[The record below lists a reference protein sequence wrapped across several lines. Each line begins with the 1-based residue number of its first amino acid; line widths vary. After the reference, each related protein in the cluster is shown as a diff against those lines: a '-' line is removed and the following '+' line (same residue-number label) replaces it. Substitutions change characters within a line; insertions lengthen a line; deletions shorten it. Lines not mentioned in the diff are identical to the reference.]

1 MLHKFLGDI
10 KSTSSPAADSPDLTS
25 LINTN
30 SNPTPKRILKVK
42 RRKKNIT
49 REELEVLTKD
59 ELLDMVMKL
68 ETHNEQLKF
77 IILNNSG
84 SFIDKEKKKRNF
96 DFAKCPKRFIMLKFC
111 YLGWDFK
118 GYALQDNVGMTIEHH
133 LFDALQKSFLIE
145 SRQTSTYNNCGR
157 TDKGVSAF
165 EQVISIEVRS
175 KVIPDQQLS
184 RIGIAS
190 ELKYCELLNRILPSQ
205 IRAIAWRPFVTPTYS
220 ARFDCTDR
228 TYKYFF
234 PRGDLNVEK
243 MREGCQLFV
252 GTHDIRNICK
262 MDVRNGVINY
272 IRRIDSM
279 DIKVTTKN
287 HEELEPFDMLCL
299 EIRGLSFAR
308 HMVRCIAA
316 ILMLIGHG
324 KEELSLITELL
335 DVEKNPRRPE
345 YAFAEQIPLVLFNT
359 NFRDDEPPDTR
370 DTEML
375 NQWIYN
381 EAELKG
387 NIIKLQRHWC
397 ESSVKSSML
406 YEMVKSLQHEYSSR
420 FPNQPEIKQQMASLN
435 RSNNQNTH
443 KKFLERQMCPTL
455 EEKIEHYKQRNRF
468 EDD

>member
-1 MLHKFLGDI
+1 MI
-10 KSTSSPAADSPDLTS
+10 IANS
-25 LINTN
+25 LA
-30 SNPTPKRILKVK
+30 PPKHILKVK
-42 RRKKNIT
+42 RRKKNVT
-49 REELEVLTKD
+49 REELEVLPKD
-59 ELLDMVMKL
+59 ELLDMVLKL

-84 SFIDKEKKKRNF
+84 SFIDEEKKKRKFN
-96 DFAKCPKRFIMLKFC
+96 FAKWHKRFILLKFC

-133 LFDALQKSFLIE
+133 LFDAMQKTFLIG

-175 KVIPDQQLS
+175 RVIPDQQLS

-190 ELKYCELLNRILPSQ
+190 ELKYCELLNRTLPRQ
-205 IRAIAWRPFVTPTYS
+205 IRAIAWRPIATPTYS

-243 MREGCQLFV
+243 MRDACQLFV

-272 IRRIDSM
+272 IRRIDSI
-279 DIKVTTKN
+279 DIKVTTRN
-287 HEELEPFDMLCL
+287 HEQLEAFDMLCL
-299 EIRGLSFAR
+299 EIRGWSFAR

-324 KEELSLITELL
+324 KEELSVITELL

-345 YAFAEQIPLVLFNT
+345 YGFADQIPLVLFNT
-359 NFRDDEPPDTR
+359 NFRDDESPDIS

-375 NQWIYN
+375 NQWIYD
-381 EAELKG
+381 EAELKS

-406 YEMVKSLQHEYSSR
+406 YEMVKRLQLEYSTR
-420 FPNQPEIKQQMASLN
+420 FPDQPEINHQMASLN
-435 RSNNQNTH
+435 RSNNQNNH
-443 KKFLERQMCPTL
+443 KKLLERQMCPTL